1 MTGTVFAICVV
12 VVFLLACATGA
23 VFGHSITEEFRRHRR
38 AAPEPD
44 DECIDL
50 LEECARKHGLPA
62 PPPPPVGGSG
72 QATAWDAEDP
82 QVPQC
87 PRAPS
92 TSDRL
97 RLWTYDFEFI
107 EELDPNVMLRN
118 EGRIRLPVG
127 STAERRLDAASDTGE
142 LVWLTVT
149 GPRGHWIGW
158 STSRHVSSDRP
169 MTIDFE
175 FRAEPNWGPPVWAGW
190 SA

>member
-23 VFGHSITEEFRRHRR
+23 VFGHSITDEFRRHRR
-38 AAPEPD
+38 TGQTAMSN
-44 DECIDL
+44 
-50 LEECARKHGLPA
+50 R
-62 PPPPPVGGSG
+62 
-72 QATAWDAEDP
+72 QATARDEEDP
-82 QVPQC
+82 QVPRC
-87 PRAPS
+87 PRALPAPS

-127 STAERRLDAASDTGE
+127 STAERRLNAAFNNDE

-158 STSRHVSSDRP
+158 STSKHWNSDRS
-169 MTIDFE
+169 MTMDFE
-175 FRAEPNWGPPVWAGW
+175 FRAEPNWAPPVWARW